1 MFSPD
6 QWITIKGYNILIMK
20 KAIRLVRGHSGVETM
35 KIGSEKPEKSFLKQ
49 AQEGGESGILIR
61 LLL

>member
-6 QWITIKGYNILIMK
+6 QWTTIKGWNILIMK
-20 KAIRLVRGHSGVETM
+20 KAIRLVRGRSGVETT
-35 KIGSEKPEKSFLKQ
+35 KTGSEKLEKSFLKQ
-49 AQEGGESGILIR
+49 AQEGGENGTLIR